1 MATYGVNNEFVSEP
15 TQSSSG
21 LLCPSSSGRLT
32 QPLLVL
38 PTRSESTS
46 HGVQS
51 FSWPPLGRTPREIS
65 AAAAG
70 SGKRPS
76 ALLLLQGRGKEEAS
90 LGLFLTWG
98 RDGRR
103 RAYLGCFLWLEGR
116 LPRWPSATRRTAGSH
131 QAHRCHWCCYLVR
144 NGGAGLPASV
154 GGSYHSATRRPHALC

>member
-1 MATYGVNNEFVSEP
+1 MWPPTVSTTSLFP
-15 TQSSSG
+15 SSG

-51 FSWPPLGRTPREIS
+51 FSWPPLGRTPREISAEIS

-103 RAYLGCFLWLEGR
+103 RAYLGCFLRLEGR